1 LPAVDVNDPALAV
14 PRPAISAD
22 AAFRAVFE
30 RAAVGMACVSFED
43 AAWLEV
49 NDALCRLVGYSRE
62 ELLCLSW
69 PAITHPDDV
78 DADLAPFRQM
88 AAGALDGYTVEK
100 RFMHKDGHPVW
111 ARLTLSLVRDA
122 AGRPA
127 YEVAV
132 VEDIDQRRLAEAARS
147 ENARR
152 FRAVL
157 ENVQAAGVMLDA
169 AGRISFANDYLLR
182 LTGWHEDEVIGCDWF
197 ERFIPAGVGREGRS
211 LREHFLQS
219 LAGGDVFPHFE
230 NEILT
235 RDGERRLIAWD
246 NTVLRD
252 IEGAV
257 IGTASI
263 GRDVTSERQAQAQL
277 RDREAHLRAIY
288 EQTGAALAECDLQG
302 RYTAVNQRY
311 CELLCRSREELLQS
325 TLAQTTFSD
334 DLDRC
339 EAEFERLVESGCST
353 ALEKRLVRADGSP
366 AWVAVSASRL
376 DLPGGAQR
384 VLMVAIDISAR
395 KVAEARLLA
404 SEARFR
410 AAVQAASDIVWT
422 NDAEGRMLGEQP
434 GWAAFTGQ
442 SREEYQGYGWAEAL
456 HPDDAG
462 PSVAAWEDAVAVGGR
477 YVFEQ
482 RVRRHDGVFRTFSVR
497 ALPVRDERGAIRE
510 WVGVHTDIT
519 DLREAD
525 RALRD
530 SEARYRNLF
539 ENMTEE
545 VHFWSLVR
553 DAAGRIVTWRLVDAN
568 PPALA
573 TWGRRL
579 EDIRGRTAD
588 EIFGAGSTEHY
599 RALVEQVMA
608 SGTAMS
614 YEDYFPQ
621 LARHFRFTTIPLG
634 DGFITTGADISG
646 IKEAQAVI
654 ERQNAALL
662 EADRRKDEF
671 LATLA
676 HELRNPLAPLRTA
689 LHIVE
694 RSDDPV
700 LLTQARRIMNRQLGQ
715 MVRLI
720 DDLLDVSRITTG
732 KLQLN
737 RERVPLQRVLQ
748 QAIETARP
756 RIEARHHRLVV
767 EPALREVWLDGDSV
781 RLAQV
786 FTNLLNNAAKYSE
799 NGATITVRV
808 QPGVHGGERVRVSV
822 IDTGIG
828 IPPDALSRVFDL
840 FTQID
845 HGADKAQGG
854 LGIGLSLVQRLVL
867 LHGGSIEATSAGIGK
882 GSTFTVELPV
892 EPHPAHAGAG
902 GDSTPLVKGTP
913 CTLVVADDNRDAA
926 DSLAIML
933 RLGGHTVHLAYD
945 GASAVQAVLTHRPQV
960 AIVDIGMPNGDGHDV
975 ARRLRALLGEHCP
988 ALLALSG
995 WGQDVDKRA
1004 SRAAGFDHHF
1014 TKPVDVAEIER
1025 LLASMHVEPA

>member
-1 LPAVDVNDPALAV
+1 VNDLNAV
-14 PRPAISAD
+14 PSSAACIAAD

-30 RAAVGMACVSFED
+30 HAAVGMARVSFEG
-43 AAWLEV
+43 ARWLEV
-49 NDALCRLVGYSRE
+49 NDALCRMVGYSRAE
-62 ELLCLSW
+62 MLATPW
-69 PAITHPDDV
+69 PEITHPEDV

-88 AAGALDGYTVEK
+88 AAGEIDAYTVEK
-100 RFMHKDGHPVW
+100 RFVHRAGHAVW

-132 VEDIDQRRLAEAARS
+132 VEDIHARRAAQAQLE

-157 ENVQAAGVMLDA
+157 ESVQAVGIMLDA
-169 AGRISFANDYLLR
+169 SGRLTFANPYLLR
-182 LTGWHEDEVIGCDWF
+182 LTGWTAEEVLGTDWF
-197 ERFIPAGVGREGRS
+197 ERFIPAAKGTGGQS
-211 LREHFLQS
+211 LRELFLGS
-219 LAGGDVFPHFE
+219 LAKGDVFPHFE
-230 NEILT
+230 NEIVT
-235 RDGERRLIAWD
+235 RSGARCLIAWD
-246 NTVLRD
+246 NSVLRD
-252 IEGAV
+252 AEGRI

-263 GRDVTSERQAQAQL
+263 GRDMTREREAMAQL
-277 RDREAHLRAIY
+277 RQREAHFAAVY
-288 EQTGAALAECDLQG
+288 EQSGAAFAECDYSG
-302 RYTAVNQRY
+302 RFVEVNERF
-311 CELLCRSREELLQS
+311 CRLLHRSREELLRLR
-325 TLAQTTFSD
+325 LAETTYEH
-334 DLDRC
+334 DRPKC
-339 EAEFERLVESGCST
+339 ERDFAMLVATGQPCEV
-353 ALEKRLVRADGSP
+353 EKRFVRADGSP
-366 AWVAVSASRL
+366 VWAAVTCNRL
-376 DLPGGAQR
+376 DLPHGEQR
-384 VLMVAIDISAR
+384 VLLVAIDISAR
-395 KVAEARLLA
+395 KGAEARLLA

-410 AAVQAASDIVWT
+410 AAVEATSDILWT

-442 SREEYQGYGWAEAL
+442 RREEYQGYGWAEAL
-456 HPDDAG
+456 HPDDAA
-462 PSVAAWEDAVAVGGR
+462 PSVAAWERAVAAGTR
-477 YVFEQ
+477 FVFEH
-482 RVRRHDGVFRTFSVR
+482 RVLRHDGVYRTFSVR
-497 ALPVRDERGAIRE
+497 ALPVRDDHGAVRE

-525 RALRD
+525 RALCE

-553 DAAGRIVTWRLVDAN
+553 EADGRIATWRLVDAN

-579 EDIRGRTAD
+579 EDIRGRITD
-588 EIFGAGSTEHY
+588 EIFGTGATEHY
-599 RALVEQVMA
+599 RALVERVMS
-608 SGTAMS
+608 SGCAVS
-614 YEDYFPQ
+614 YEDYFAP
-621 LARHFRFTTIPLG
+621 LGKHFRFTTIPLD
-634 DGFITTGADISG
+634 DGFITTGSDITH
-646 IKEAQAVI
+646 IKQAQALI
-654 ERQNAALL
+654 ERQNAALR

-700 LLTQARRIMNRQLGQ
+700 LLTQARRIMNRQLTQ

-767 EPALREVWLDGDSV
+767 EPALREVWLNGDSV
-781 RLAQV
+781 RLAQI

-799 NGATITVRV
+799 NGATISVRV
-808 QPGVHGGERVRVSV
+808 QVLAGERVRVSV
-822 IDTGIG
+822 SDTGIG
-828 IPPDALSRVFDL
+828 IPPESLARVFEL

-845 HGADKAQGG
+845 HGADKSQGG
-854 LGIGLSLVQRLVL
+854 LGIGLSLVQRLVQM
-867 LHGGSIEATSAGIGK
+867 HGGTIEASSGGIGQ

-892 EPHPAHAGAG
+892 EAVQHGAGAG
-902 GDSTPLVKGTP
+902 GARGELVRGAP

-933 RLGGHTVHLAYD
+933 RLGGHAVHVAYD
-945 GASAVQAVLTHRPQV
+945 GQGAVQAVLQHRPDV
-960 AIVDIGMPNGDGHDV
+960 AIVDIGMPNGDGHEV
-975 ARRLRALLGEHCP
+975 ARSLHQRLGSDCP
-988 ALLALSG
+988 VLLALSG
-995 WGQDVDKRA
+995 WGQDADKRA
-1004 SRAAGFDHHF
+1004 SQEAGFDHHF

-1025 LLASMHVEPA
+1025 LLASVHAEAL